1 MNKCNCVLCFR
12 IGIWSLSLI
21 EAVSGAWGGFGG
33 GVRKVRGVAQYEEGK
48 VRPSCPSCY
57 PSNLPNPDCSINSSS
72 LEEKTLYAELGAFK
86 SLEVFRLGK
95 THFHLITILSIRCPP
110 KCQSTSPMSH
120 YLPWTCLHK
129 NPNTLRAKTT
139 SSPNKRHS
147 CENFGSLY
155 QSLQAAN
162 FASFYHF
169 ITDLR
174 CESNQTVQTLTISS

>member
-12 IGIWSLSLI
+12 IGSWSLSLI

-48 VRPSCPSCY
+48 VRPPCPSCY
-57 PSNLPNPDCSINSSS
+57 PPSPPKPTNSSS
-72 LEEKTLYAELGAFK
+72 LEEKTFYAELEAFK

-95 THFHLITILSIRCPP
+95 IHFHIIKILLIRCPP
-110 KCQSTSPMSH
+110 KCQSTPHMSH
-120 YLPWTCLHK
+120 YFPWTCLHK

-155 QSLQAAN
+155 QSFQAAN

-169 ITDLR
+169 ITDLE